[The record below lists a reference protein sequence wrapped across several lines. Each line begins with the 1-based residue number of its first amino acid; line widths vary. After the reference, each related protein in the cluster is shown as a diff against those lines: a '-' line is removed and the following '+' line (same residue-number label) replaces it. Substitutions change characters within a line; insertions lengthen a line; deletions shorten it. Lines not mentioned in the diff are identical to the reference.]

1 MELKDYQ
8 ADVLSDLSQYLETL
22 LECKGHLLNAFTKF
36 WKDRGVLNQAYKNN
50 IKEVPHVCVKVPT
63 AGGKTFIAVNALD
76 RIFLPS
82 QNTILPVLSSWCGW
96 FLL

>member
-8 ADVLSDLSQYLETL
+8 ADVLTDLSKYLETL
-22 LECKGHLLNAFTKF
+22 LECKGHLPNAFAKY

-76 RIFLPS
+76 RIFSAFAEYNP
-82 QNTILPVLSSWCGW
+82 TRPKFVV
-96 FLL
+96 